1 LWRSCPVRY
10 NFMHYCRYT
19 ILSHGKGQ

>member
-1 LWRSCPVRY
+1 LWRSCLVRY